1 MTAKPVL
8 RGPIELGH
16 CDKRSARAS
25 PKGRSARNTSGS
37 PSAHATSIHDPAGL
51 ANLTENRLRLLAS
64 LAGTAFAVTLMFM
77 EHGFQQS
84 LLESMVGLIR
94 HLDGDL
100 MIVSRTV
107 YTLSVPYGFPYRR
120 LEQARAF
127 PEVRAAVPVSIE
139 TRRSFWRSAGRWP
152 AAADPRRRLIRRD
165 DDALDIAALKARA
178 TSGRGRARPWPT
190 DARGPSG
197 SVRWRPGSSRSSRA
211 RPCAS
216 SALSSS
222 APTTRATAPSS

>member
-1 MTAKPVL
+1 MPTNP
-8 RGPIELGH
+8 
-16 CDKRSARAS
+16 
-25 PKGRSARNTSGS
+25 
-37 PSAHATSIHDPAGL
+37 PSRIPL
-51 ANLTENRLRLLAS
+51 AWRNLTENRLRLLAS

-127 PEVRAAVPVSIE
+127 AEVRAAVPVSIE
-139 TRRSFWRSAGRWP
+139 TRRSFWRSA
-152 AAADPRRRLIRRD
+152 ADGLPRPIRVVGYRPD
-165 DDALDIAALKARA
+165 DDAFDIAALRRIA
-178 TSGRGRARPWPT
+178 TSGRGRGRRWPT
-190 DARGPSG
+190 AARGPSA
-197 SVRWRPGSSRSSRA
+197 SARWRPASSRNSRA
-211 RPCAS
+211 RP
-216 SALSSS
+216 
-222 APTTRATAPSS
+222 